1 MSGAHATPHP
11 RLQHHFDN
19 LEQQFEASALGMW
32 LFLVTEILF
41 FGGLFLA
48 YLVYRLSYPRAFA
61 EASHELDVVLGGVNT
76 AVLIG
81 SSLTMAMAVW
91 AAQLGRRGKQ
101 LLFLGLT
108 IGLGLV
114 FLGIKAVEY
123 SHKFEHDLVPGAN
136 FHFESAHDPVHAQ
149 LFFSL
154 YFVMTGLHARAH
166 GRGHRPHGGAVRDGL
181 QGPVHQGVPHAGR
194 GQRPL
199 LALRRHRLDLPVP
212 AALPDRPARAGGAL
226 GDGTRDSGFGRN
238 ANYAAARRPRGV
250 PRSERSNGSG
260 ERVPRSGTAAR
271 YDPRA
276 PLTGGDC

>member
-91 AAQLGRRGKQ
+91 AAQLGRRGRQ

-123 SHKFEHDLVPGAN
+123 SHKFEHGLVPGRELPLRVGTATRI
-136 FHFESAHDPVHAQ
+136 HAQ

-154 YFVMTGLHARAH
+154 YFVMTGLHAVHMVVGIGLMAVLFVMAYRGRFTRAYH
-166 GRGHRPHGGAVRDGL
+166 TPVEVSGL
-181 QGPVHQGVPHAGR
+181 YWHFVDIVWIFLFPLLYLIDRHGPVVH
-194 GQRPL
+194 
-199 LALRRHRLDLPVP
+199 
-212 AALPDRPARAGGAL
+212 
-226 GDGTRDSGFGRN
+226 
-238 ANYAAARRPRGV
+238 
-250 PRSERSNGSG
+250 
-260 ERVPRSGTAAR
+260 
-271 YDPRA
+271 
-276 PLTGGDC
+276 

>member
-1 MSGAHATPHP
+1 MSGSHATQHP

-32 LFLVTEILF
+32 VFLVTEILF

-48 YLVYRLSYPRAFA
+48 YLVYRLAYPQAFA

-91 AAQLGRRGKQ
+91 SAQLGRRSGQ

-108 IGLGLV
+108 MALGLA

-123 SHKFEHDLVPGAN
+123 THKFEHGLVPGPY
-136 FHFESAHDPVHAQ
+136 FRFEGAHDPGHSQ

-154 YFVMTGLHARAH
+154 YFVMTGLHAVHMIVGIGVMAVLFVMAFKGRFTRAYH
-166 GRGHRPHGGAVRDGL
+166 TPVEVSGL
-181 QGPVHQGVPHAGR
+181 YWHFVDIVWIFLF
-194 GQRPL
+194 PL
-199 LALRRHRLDLPVP
+199 LYLIDRHGL
-212 AALPDRPARAGGAL
+212 AGH
-226 GDGTRDSGFGRN
+226 
-238 ANYAAARRPRGV
+238 
-250 PRSERSNGSG
+250 
-260 ERVPRSGTAAR
+260 
-271 YDPRA
+271 
-276 PLTGGDC
+276 